1 MNKIAERI
9 LEKIRC
15 NEITAT
21 PKTYFRLKLLALVCV
36 ALSVF
41 IVSILLFSFIFF
53 SLRASGQAGLI
64 GFGASG
70 VAVFLLLFPWK
81 LFFVD
86 LFLILILGYLCR
98 SFRFGYQRPVIRS
111 IAAITVV
118 MILLGLILDLVT
130 PFHHMLLHEADRN
143 ALPFFG
149 DMYEQVRRPPPPPSG
164 HDIYRGV
171 ISGMDA
177 NTLAVSIE
185 IDEDNAPSASTT
197 LVTVYLPQSD
207 ATTSFMVGDRIFIS
221 GSLIEGAIHAV
232 DIQNFPPLE
241 SVVE

>member
-15 NEITAT
+15 NEITAK
-21 PKTYFRLKLLALVCV
+21 PKTYFRLKLLALVFV

-41 IVSILLFSFIFF
+41 IVSIFLFSFIFF
-53 SLRASGQAGLI
+53 SLRASGEALLF
-64 GFGASG
+64 GFGTSG
-70 VAVFLLLFPWK
+70 IAVFLLLFPWK

-86 LFLILILGYLCR
+86 IFLILILGYLCR

-111 IAAITVV
+111 IAAISVV

-130 PFHHMLLHEADRN
+130 PFHHMLLREADRN
-143 ALPFFG
+143 ALPFIG
-149 DMYEQVRRPPPPPSG
+149 DMYEQVRRPPPPPLG

-185 IDEDNAPSASTT
+185 IDEDNPSNASTT
-197 LVTVYLPQSD
+197 LVTVYVPQSD

-221 GSLIEGAIHAV
+221 GSLIQGEIHALDV
-232 DIQNFPPLE
+232 QSSPEPE